1 MRRAH
6 RRLHL
11 LTWLA
16 LALLLP
22 GVFAAALSLRLSAPP
37 EEAPQRLAP
46 P

>member
-11 LTWLA
+11 LAWLA
-16 LALLLP
+16 FALLLP
-22 GVFAAALSLRLSAPP
+22 GVVGAALSLRLSAPL